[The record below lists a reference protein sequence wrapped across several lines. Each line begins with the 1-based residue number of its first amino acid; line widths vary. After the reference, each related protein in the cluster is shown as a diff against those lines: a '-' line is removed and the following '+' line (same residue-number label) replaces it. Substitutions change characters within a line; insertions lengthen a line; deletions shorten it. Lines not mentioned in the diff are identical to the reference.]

1 MADIKIKHKEVG
13 TIKKL
18 DKAKIYTEKVKDNIL
33 NLKDRANYN
42 NNNEENSQ
50 AEYGGNKI
58 SQSANII
65 YRKSVEKFDQY
76 GKKSFKE
83 TTDNIQNA
91 KEKIKKKLQNQTIK
105 QTVNNKNI
113 NKKVKTIKGT
123 TKKTQKIIKNA
134 PKTIKQTVKV
144 TTKTTK
150 EVAKG
155 AKKAFQ
161 IAKVTAKQTARTIKL
176 GIKASV
182 TAIKSII
189 LATKALIAFLIA
201 GGWIVIVIIIVI
213 CLIAMLCSS
222 IFGIFFASEDTG
234 STITVNGTQ
243 QIVTMNQVIS
253 DLNIE
258 FMNKIT
264 QIQQENPYNEY
275 DIIGK
280 RAEWKDIL
288 AVYTVKMSN
297 GNDSTDVITLND
309 DKVNLLKEIFWQM
322 NEITFTKEEETH
334 EEIKI
339 GLTSTE
345 HIIVTYIKL
354 HITINEKTAN
364 EMADIYNFNSKQR
377 EQLAE
382 LTHEKYAS
390 MWTSVIY
397 GSSTGSKD
405 IVNVALQQVGNVGG
419 QPFWSWYGFE
429 NRVEWCACFVSWC
442 ANECGYIEA
451 GIIPKFAGCES
462 EGVSWFKTCGLWK
475 DGGHI
480 PKVRRYYIF

>member
-1 MADIKIKHKEVG
+1 MADIKMKKREVG

-18 DKAKIYTEKVKDNIL
+18 DKAKIYTERIKDNIVDVK
-33 NLKDRANYN
+33 NKVNYN
-42 NNNEENSQ
+42 NDEENSLT
-50 AEYGGNKI
+50 EYGSNKI
-58 SQSANII
+58 TENTTMIF
-65 YRKSVEKFDQY
+65 RKSIDKFDKY
-76 GKKSFKE
+76 GKKSFQE
-83 TTDNIQNA
+83 TAKNIQNA
-91 KEKIKKKLQNQTIK
+91 NQKIKKKIQNKSIK
-105 QTVNNKNI
+105 KNI
-113 NKKVKTIKGT
+113 KSIKGT
-123 TKKTQKIIKNA
+123 TQKSAKLIKNI
-134 PKTIKQTVKV
+134 PKTIRKTMTTTTKV
-144 TTKTTK
+144 TK
-150 EVAKG
+150 ETVKG
-155 AKKAFQ
+155 AKKTYQ
-161 IAKVTAKQTARTIKL
+161 IAKMTAKQTARTIKL
-176 GIKASV
+176 AIKATIS
-182 TAIKSII
+182 AIKAII

-201 GGWIVIVIIIVI
+201 GGWIVVIIIIVI

-234 STITVNGTQ
+234 SMITVNGTQ
-243 QIVTMNQVIS
+243 QVVTMNQVIS

-275 DIIGK
+275 DITGK

-297 GNDSTDVITLND
+297 GNDSADVITLD
-309 DKVNLLKEIFWQM
+309 DNKVKLLKEIFWEM
-322 NEITFTKEEETH
+322 NEVTFTKEEESH

-339 GLTSTE
+339 GWTSTE
-345 HIIVTYIKL
+345 HIIVTHVKL
-354 HITINEKTAN
+354 HITINGKTAD
-364 EMADIYNFNSKQR
+364 EMANMYSFNSKQR

-382 LTHEKYAS
+382 LINEKYAS

-397 GSSTGSKD
+397 GSSTGSNE

-419 QPFWSWYGFE
+419 QTFWSWYGFE
-429 NRVEWCACFVSWC
+429 TRVEWCACFVSWC
-442 ANECGYIEA
+442 ANECGYIDA

-480 PKVRRYYIF
+480 PKARRYYIF

>member
-1 MADIKIKHKEVG
+1 MADIKMKKREVG

-18 DKAKIYTEKVKDNIL
+18 DKAKIYTEIIKDNIVDVK
-33 NLKDRANYN
+33 NKVNYN
-42 NNNEENSQ
+42 NDEENSLT
-50 AEYGGNKI
+50 EYGSNKI
-58 SQSANII
+58 TENTTMIF
-65 YRKSVEKFDQY
+65 RKSIDKFDKD
-76 GKKSFKE
+76 GKKSLQE
-83 TTDNIQNA
+83 TAKNIQNA
-91 KEKIKKKLQNQTIK
+91 NQKIKKKIQNKSIK
-105 QTVNNKNI
+105 KNI
-113 NKKVKTIKGT
+113 KSIKGT
-123 TKKTQKIIKNA
+123 TQKSVKLIKNT
-134 PKTIKQTVKV
+134 PKTIRKTMTTTTKV
-144 TTKTTK
+144 TK
-150 EVAKG
+150 ETVKG
-155 AKKAFQ
+155 AKKTYQ
-161 IAKVTAKQTARTIKL
+161 IAKMTAKQTARTIKL
-176 GIKASV
+176 AIKATIS
-182 TAIKSII
+182 AIKAII

-201 GGWIVIVIIIVI
+201 GGWIVVIIIIVI

-234 STITVNGTQ
+234 SMITVNETQ
-243 QIVTMNQVIS
+243 QVVTMNQVIS

-275 DIIGK
+275 DITGK

-297 GNDSTDVITLND
+297 GNDSADVITLD
-309 DKVNLLKEIFWQM
+309 DNKVKLLKEIFWEM
-322 NEITFTKEEETH
+322 NEVTFTKEEESH

-339 GLTSTE
+339 GWTSTE
-345 HIIVTYIKL
+345 HIIVTHVKL
-354 HITINEKTAN
+354 HITINGKTAG
-364 EMADIYNFNSKQR
+364 EMANMYSFNSKQR

-382 LTHEKYAS
+382 LINEKYAS

-397 GSSTGSKD
+397 GSSTGSNE

-419 QPFWSWYGFE
+419 QTFWSWYGFE
-429 NRVEWCACFVSWC
+429 TRVEWCACFVSWC
-442 ANECGYIEA
+442 ANECGYIDA

-480 PKVRRYYIF
+480 PKARRYYIF

>member
-18 DKAKIYTEKVKDNIL
+18 DKAKIYTEKVKENIL

-42 NNNEENSQ
+42 NNEENSR
-50 AEYGGNKI
+50 AEYSGNKI

-275 DIIGK
+275 NIIGK

-297 GNDSTDVITLND
+297 GNNSTDVITLND

-364 EMADIYNFNSKQR
+364 EMADIYNFNSKQS

-475 DGGHI
+475 DGGYI

>member
-18 DKAKIYTEKVKDNIL
+18 DKAKIYTQKVKDNIV
-33 NLKDRANYN
+33 NLKDRASYSND
-42 NNNEENSQ
+42 EENSQ

-58 SQSANII
+58 SQTASTIS
-65 YRKSVEKFDQY
+65 RRSVEKFDQY
-76 GKKSFKE
+76 GKKAFKE
-83 TTDNIQNA
+83 TTENIQNA
-91 KEKIKKKLQNQTIK
+91 SQKIKKKIENRTIK
-105 QTVNNKNI
+105 KKLNTKDIKKNI
-113 NKKVKTIKGT
+113 KTIKGT
-123 TKKTQKIIKNA
+123 TEKSKKIIKNT

-144 TTKTTK
+144 ATKTTK
-150 EVAKG
+150 EAAKG

-161 IAKVTAKQTARTIKL
+161 IAKVTAKQTVRTIKL
-176 GIKASV
+176 GIKASIA
-182 TAIKSII
+182 AIKAIL

-201 GGWIVIVIIIVI
+201 GGWIVVVIIIVI

-222 IFGIFFASEDTG
+222 IFGIFFASENTG
-234 STITVNGTQ
+234 STITINGTQ
-243 QIVTMNQVIS
+243 QVVTMNQVIS
-253 DLNIE
+253 ELNIE

-264 QIQQENPYNEY
+264 QIQKENPYDEY
-275 DIIGK
+275 DINSK
-280 RAEWKDIL
+280 KAEWKDIL
-288 AVYTVKMSN
+288 AVYTVKISE
-297 GNDSTDVITLND
+297 GNDGADVITLND
-309 DKVNLLKEIFWQM
+309 NKVNLLKEIFWEM
-322 NEITFTKEEETH
+322 NEVTFTKEEETH

-345 HIIVTYIKL
+345 HITVTKVKL
-354 HITINEKTAN
+354 HIVVNGKTAI
-364 EMADIYNFNSKQR
+364 EMADKYNFNAKQR

-382 LTHEKYAS
+382 LINEKYAS

-397 GSSTGSKD
+397 GSSVGSND

-419 QPFWSWYGFE
+419 QPFWSWYGFQ

-475 DGGHI
+475 DGEHI
-480 PKVRRYYIF
+480 PKARRYYLF

>member
-1 MADIKIKHKEVG
+1 MADIKIKHKDVG

-18 DKAKIYTEKVKDNIL
+18 DKAKIYTQKVKDNIV
-33 NLKDRANYN
+33 NLKDRASYSND
-42 NNNEENSQ
+42 EENSQ

-58 SQSANII
+58 SQTASTIS
-65 YRKSVEKFDQY
+65 RRSVEKFDQY
-76 GKKSFKE
+76 GKKAFKE
-83 TTDNIQNA
+83 TTENIQNA
-91 KEKIKKKLQNQTIK
+91 SQKIKKKIENRTIK
-105 QTVNNKNI
+105 KKLNTKDIKKNI
-113 NKKVKTIKGT
+113 KTIKGT
-123 TKKTQKIIKNA
+123 TEKSKKIIKNT

-144 TTKTTK
+144 ATKTTK
-150 EVAKG
+150 EAAKG

-161 IAKVTAKQTARTIKL
+161 IAKVTAKQTVRTIKL
-176 GIKASV
+176 GIKASIA
-182 TAIKSII
+182 AIKAIL
-189 LATKALIAFLIA
+189 LATKVLIA
-201 GGWIVIVIIIVI
+201 GGWIVVVIIIVI

-222 IFGIFFASEDTG
+222 IFGIFFASENTG
-234 STITVNGTQ
+234 STITINGTQ
-243 QIVTMNQVIS
+243 QVVTMNQVIS

-264 QIQQENPYNEY
+264 QIQKENPYDEY
-275 DIIGK
+275 DINSK
-280 RAEWKDIL
+280 KAEWKDIL
-288 AVYTVKMSN
+288 AVYTVKISE
-297 GNDSTDVITLND
+297 GNDGADVITLND
-309 DKVNLLKEIFWQM
+309 NKVNLLKEIFWEM
-322 NEITFTKEEETH
+322 NEVTFTKEEETH

-345 HIIVTYIKL
+345 HITVTKVKL
-354 HITINEKTAN
+354 HIVVNGKTAI
-364 EMADIYNFNSKQR
+364 EMADKYNFNAKQR

-382 LTHEKYAS
+382 LINEKYAS

-397 GSSTGSKD
+397 GSSVGSND

-419 QPFWSWYGFE
+419 QPFWSWYGFQ

-480 PKVRRYYIF
+480 PKTRRYYLF